1 MCLRSVFPALRRV
14 SYCYSALTS
23 TNIYKSIESKA
34 IEYHC
39 FILAIQF
46 HSMDV
51 SSFLTIKQTHVNE
64 NND

>member
-1 MCLRSVFPALRRV
+1 
-14 SYCYSALTS
+14 LTS